1 MTERTE
7 VRFNVYNK
15 TDSVISSNN
24 FIPFDVVDFNV
35 GGLYNVST
43 YKYSFLVAGTYIIGD
58 SHSKNKATGELQIRL
73 ERNGIMSIISRTHN
87 TNGFSNNTIT
97 SCLVFKFIIED
108 VLYCYTALGT
118 GALKMNN
125 TLYTTDYIYNFFW
138 DSS

>member
-58 SHSKNKATGELQIRL
+58 SHSKNKATGEIQIRL
-73 ERNGIMSIISRTHN
+73 ERNGIMSIISRTLN